1 MGKSKK
7 ENNSLEKFLSGEKGK
22 RFFNFAYSIGAAIV
36 ILGAL
41 FKILHLPGGNIMLSV
56 GMGVEVIMF
65 CLSAFEHPSMEYKW
79 EDVFP
84 VLSTKK
90 ESDRPKFN
98 GGGCGGGYIGNINI
112 PASMQGGDAVVAT
125 PVAATSDEATP
136 VTDATPMGGGYVATG
151 GGDTALLT
159 QCIQQLTE
167 AVQKLSGDEPTASSQ
182 QQANILENMAEQME
196 QMAAATRQLTAVSTS
211 LLEAI
216 NRPAETPTGAA
227 DSTSL
232 VDKLNSNISGLNAVY
247 EMQLRNTT
255 SQLGSIEQINHGLN
269 SIREMNESSV
279 ANSARYREE
288 SARLTQQLA
297 QLNSVYER
305 MLSAMTVNMYQP
317 PHGYQHGMPPQ
328 QPRMDNQHPY

>member
-7 ENNSLEKFLSGEKGK
+7 ENNGLEKFLSGEKGK
-22 RFFNFAYSIGAAIV
+22 RFFNFAYSIGAAVV

-98 GGGCGGGYIGNINI
+98 GGGGYIGNINI
-112 PASMQGGDAVVAT
+112 PASMQQSSAEAPVVETNEASVDGVAPVVVGGSTAST
-125 PVAATSDEATP
+125 
-136 VTDATPMGGGYVATG
+136 
-151 GGDTALLT
+151 GDTALLT

-182 QQANILENMAEQME
+182 QQADILGAMAEQME
-196 QMAAATRQLTAVSTS
+196 QMAAATRQLTEVSTS
-211 LLEAI
+211 ILEAI
-216 NRPAETPTGAA
+216 NRPVETPKGAA

-232 VDKLNSNISGLNAVY
+232 MEKLNSNISGLNAVY
-247 EMQLRNTT
+247 ELQLRNTT
-255 SQLGSIEQINHGLN
+255 SQLGSIEQINNGLN